1 MHTIDFKVDSED
13 VKTTEQT
20 LTPVQIMG
28 LAGIDATSH
37 YLVQIEGQH
46 QVSYQGKP
54 DEKIHMHPH
63 MVFIT
68 VSTGPTPVSM
78 E

>member
-1 MHTIDFKVDSED
+1 MHTIEFKVDSED
-13 VKTTEQT
+13 VTTTEQT

-28 LAGIDATSH
+28 LASIDAGSH

-54 DEKIHMHPH
+54 EEKIHMHPQ

-68 VSTGPTPVSM
+68 VSTGPTTVSM
-78 E
+78 G

>member
-1 MHTIDFKVDSED
+1 MHTIEFKVDSED
-13 VKTTEQT
+13 IKTTEQT

-28 LAGIDATSH
+28 LAGVDAGTH
-37 YLVQIEGQH
+37 YLVQMEGQH

-78 E
+78 G